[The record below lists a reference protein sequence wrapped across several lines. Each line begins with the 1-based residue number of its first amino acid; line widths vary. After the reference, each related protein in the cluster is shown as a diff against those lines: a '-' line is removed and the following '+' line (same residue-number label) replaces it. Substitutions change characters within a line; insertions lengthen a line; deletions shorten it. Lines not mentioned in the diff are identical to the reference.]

1 MWCSAAIN
9 LLKEWRTWCNHGNTC
24 RFLPEG
30 PRSCPTVPR
39 SPEWLQWAFYTQATN
54 VVGGQLDLLR
64 NHDSSPKDCAS
75 QHGCGGSPKL
85 QANLQSCLHAF
96 SASNIKHAG
105 KKGIEKLLHSWQ
117 SPCISLI
124 LATLY
129 GNSRPP
135 YKILP
140 QSCHSSPLW
149 PTGTTLMERSV
160 QQITIQRVND
170 DQPEATDVPLNICS
184 RLAGLRKHIYVL
196 LHQSS
201 ITARAFS
208 SPAQCLKDLAKPS
221 DL

>member
-1 MWCSAAIN
+1 MCTSAFCSRRRGLNKSRPAQGPWLATPAPVSDLSFNDNALNSFFLGIDCMWCSAAIN

-75 QHGCGGSPKL
+75 QRGCGGSPKL

-105 KKGIEKLLHSWQ
+105 KRVLKSY
-117 SPCISLI
+117 ST
-124 LATLY
+124 A
-129 GNSRPP
+129 GNR
-135 YKILP
+135 
-140 QSCHSSPLW
+140 H
-149 PTGTTLMERSV
+149 
-160 QQITIQRVND
+160 
-170 DQPEATDVPLNICS
+170 
-184 RLAGLRKHIYVL
+184 
-196 LHQSS
+196 
-201 ITARAFS
+201 AFR
-208 SPAQCLKDLAKPS
+208 
-221 DL
+221 